1 MPDATPPATGPTCEP
16 DRLAAPAEHAA
27 PTGRPAAADPPEPHD
42 AHRSA
47 AAWLRLTVIAVL
59 GLTADMMSKTWAFST
74 LHPGQRRVIIPHLL
88 EFQLM
93 LNPGALFGIGRG
105 QTTLFLI
112 ASAFALIMVVW
123 MFVHSSRRRWVL
135 HLALGAVLAGALG
148 NLYDRAFVKLL
159 ETPVPTRFG
168 YVYLRPVPGEPGPPR
183 FEPFPPRPELGTF
196 VLEQR
201 QASDPAWILRPEH
214 FTPAVR
220 PVELKRP
227 PRLVGFVRDFIKIPT
242 RWFGGRE
249 LWPWVFNLAD
259 TLLVV
264 GVGVL
269 AICLWRE
276 RGGPV
281 PAPQPALKPQATP
294 EST

>member
-1 MPDATPPATGPTCEP
+1 MPDPAPSASADPPQ
-16 DRLAAPAEHAA
+16 AAEVVAA
-27 PTGRPAAADPPEPHD
+27 AAADAHD
-42 AHRSA
+42 APVTEPADARSSV
-47 AAWLRLTVIAVL
+47 AAWLRLVCVAVM
-59 GLTADMMSKTWAFST
+59 GVWADLASKSWAFAT
-74 LHPGQRRVIIPHLL
+74 LHPAERRVIIPHVL

-112 ASAFALIMVVW
+112 ASALALIMVVW

-135 HLALGAVLAGALG
+135 HLSLGAVLAGALG

-159 ETPVPTRFG
+159 EPPVPTRFG
-168 YVYLRPVPGEPGPPR
+168 YVYLRPVASDGDLPR
-183 FEPFPPRPELGTF
+183 FEAFPSRPELGAF

-201 QASDPAWILRPEH
+201 RGSDPVWVLRPEH

-220 PVELKRP
+220 PVELARP
-227 PRLVGFVRDFIKIPT
+227 PKLVGFVRDFIKIPT

-276 RGGPV
+276 RRPGEPGMSAAGGP
-281 PAPQPALKPQATP
+281 
-294 EST
+294 

>member
-1 MPDATPPATGPTCEP
+1 MT
-16 DRLAAPAEHAA
+16 
-27 PTGRPAAADPPEPHD
+27 
-42 AHRSA
+42 
-47 AAWLRLTVIAVL
+47 AWLRLGVVAVL
-59 GLTADMMSKTWAFST
+59 GLTADLASKTWAFRT
-74 LHPGQRRVIIPHLL
+74 LHPAERRVIIPHLL

-105 QTTLFLI
+105 QTTLFLV
-112 ASAFALIMVVW
+112 ASVFALIMVVW

-135 HLALGAVLAGALG
+135 HLSLGAVLAGALG
-148 NLYDRAFVKLL
+148 NLYDRVFVKLL
-159 ETPVPTRFG
+159 ETPVPTRWG
-168 YVYLRPVPGEPGPPR
+168 YVYLKPVGADAGR
-183 FEPFPPRPELGTF
+183 QVFEPFPPRPELGTF
-196 VLEQR
+196 VLESR
-201 QASDPAWILRPEH
+201 SASEPRWILRPER
-214 FTPAVR
+214 FNPAVR
-220 PVELKRP
+220 AVELARP

-276 RGGPV
+276 RGDA
-281 PAPQPALKPQATP
+281 APQAAAEPQPTP